1 MAGYG
6 LEADYEAPCGPL
18 TPDLLLTTSF
28 PPLVL
33 ISLVLFSDFRL
44 VLEDEY
50 LRVPGF
56 EGYEIGLE
64 MLKLLRLTSQRVWNF
79 GSVFTW

>member
-1 MAGYG
+1 M
-6 LEADYEAPCGPL
+6 
-18 TPDLLLTTSF
+18 
-28 PPLVL
+28 
-33 ISLVLFSDFRL
+33 
-44 VLEDEY
+44 LEDEY

-56 EGYEIGLE
+56 EGDEIGLE